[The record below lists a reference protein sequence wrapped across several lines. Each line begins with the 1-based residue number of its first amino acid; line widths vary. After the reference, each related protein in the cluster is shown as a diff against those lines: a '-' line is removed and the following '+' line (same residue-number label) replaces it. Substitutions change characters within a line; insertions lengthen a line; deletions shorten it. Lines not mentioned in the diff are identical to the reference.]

1 MTIEVRG
8 DDGAYIQRQAIAYVG
23 GSGEDAFTLPF
34 TTPPSEAYLVA
45 IRSHLRDHWDD
56 VDQIDVR
63 CAARGA
69 VAQWSYPYQD
79 PTRLDLASLCVEVNA
94 RRTAPWTM
102 PAAIR
107 PRCTALVEAGL
118 TTTAEVAA
126 ALCDRRSAFSAVDWD
141 EDGLRALAQVPLHRV
156 FVYGSLLTGLHNSG
170 RLAGARL
177 LGTATT
183 SDEFCSGRRGP
194 TPTPST
200 ARTRRASPP
209 RPSPASSTSARRTSS
224 TASTPSR
231 TTRPI
236 IKGGWCGSGATTPR
250 PGCMCCAT
258 PARSPTSGRGPT
270 PSPTR
275 RATGARFWERTNWT
289 CVIYRRVSATL
300 SRYSSRALSSR
311 RIDVRTTSPRMARSR
326 SADKAP
332 LSDMDASA
340 AARKRSDSMKLR
352 NRESLS
358 HVSSRNSRNTVA
370 ATDASATGSDFSKR
384 AARAAKLGVPT
395 NRSMSRRPG
404 RTTAESKAANRLVAT
419 RKMAPLRPSQV
430 VQPRQHRR
438 R

>member
-1 MTIEVRG
+1 MRRTGEAKLWLPSDIQALAAVVRRKTEVTPASATLAYTALFTLALVRSTRAMAALSQPKVLVFGYGSNGVAQLRARCANPTLTLRPARLPDHARVFCLRSPRWGQGGVASLAPAPNQHCLGSVAELSVKEKELLDRFEKPAYRDVEVTIEVRG

-69 VAQWSYPYQD
+69 VAQWSYPYQN

-141 EDGLRALAQVPLHRV
+141 DDGLRALAQVPLHRV
-156 FVYGSLLTGLHNSG
+156 FVYGSLLTGLHNAG

-183 SDEFCSGRRGP
+183 FDEYALR
-194 TPTPST
+194 
-200 ARTRRASPP
+200 
-209 RPSPASSTSARRTSS
+209 SA
-224 TASTPSR
+224 
-231 TTRPI
+231 
-236 IKGGWCGSGATTPR
+236 GAYPYAVDGADAPGLSTTPLAGELYVCSTDQLDR
-250 PGCMCCAT
+250 LDALEDHPSYYKRRLVRLRGDDASAWMYVLRDAG
-258 PARSPTSGRGPT
+258 ALDNIRSQ
-270 PSPTR
+270 PSAFADAAGDW
-275 RATGARFWERTNWT
+275 RAFLERTN
-289 CVIYRRVSATL
+289 
-300 SRYSSRALSSR
+300 
-311 RIDVRTTSPRMARSR
+311 
-326 SADKAP
+326 
-332 LSDMDASA
+332 
-340 AARKRSDSMKLR
+340 
-352 NRESLS
+352 
-358 HVSSRNSRNTVA
+358 
-370 ATDASATGSDFSKR
+370 
-384 AARAAKLGVPT
+384 
-395 NRSMSRRPG
+395 
-404 RTTAESKAANRLVAT
+404 
-419 RKMAPLRPSQV
+419 
-430 VQPRQHRR
+430 
-438 R
+438 